1 MARPFPV
8 AVRVATEEATRPA
21 TSLEQRLESIALPLK
36 KLAAADVARQFE
48 LPAHAQVL
56 KTTLSL
62 CPDCLEH
69 ITAAIYVEA
78 GRVLMAKR
86 CARHGAFH
94 AVIENDEA
102 YYRLSTKD
110 RWGRAYDESRLDHV
124 PAYEAGGCCDGG
136 ECAP

>member
-8 AVRVATEEATRPA
+8 AVRVATDEAPRPA
-21 TSLEQRLESIALPLK
+21 ISLEQRLESIALPLK

-69 ITAAIYVEA
+69 ITAA
-78 GRVLMAKR
+78 
-86 CARHGAFH
+86 
-94 AVIENDEA
+94 
-102 YYRLSTKD
+102 
-110 RWGRAYDESRLDHV
+110 WGRQAQLQTFVERAPLIEVRFDD
-124 PAYEAGGCCDGG
+124 PALTAASEGDRAS
-136 ECAP
+136 A